1 VQGFATADLLPA
13 ALVRLDKLFMKNNLL
28 SVICNTVHDSIVI
41 DCHPDEKDICVSL
54 MREAMLSLPEETMQ
68 RYDICYDM
76 PVGIEIKMG
85 DNWLDLHEVE

>member
-1 VQGFATADLLPA
+1 
-13 ALVRLDKLFMKNNLL
+13 
-28 SVICNTVHDSIVI
+28 
-41 DCHPDEKDICVSL
+41 
-54 MREAMLSLPEETMQ
+54 MLSLPEETMQ